1 MIEVTKYVATR
12 KDRAWCPYMRG
23 ILKEVDAHSIRRF
36 DGGDALDLYTF
47 VMSECVFILA
57 FIVTLHIRQKIVMNR
72 RQ

>member
-1 MIEVTKYVATR
+1 
-12 KDRAWCPYMRG
+12 MRG